1 MFKIVLD
8 IVIGA
13 LLIVIASFIPGPA
26 PTGLFWPALLVAIPS
41 IVIGRYGK
49 IGFRWFS
56 LGVVFGGVIVV
67 LVKFSQW
74 GELGPML
81 AILQIVPVFA
91 SIVSFLFGWVL
102 FAPTRARNKRATSQ

>member
-1 MFKIVLD
+1 MCKLLFD

-13 LLIVIASFIPGPA
+13 LIIVIASFIPGPA

-49 IGFRWFS
+49 ISFRWFS
-56 LGVVFGGVIVV
+56 LGAVFGGVIIV
-67 LVKFSQW
+67 LVNFGQW

-81 AILQIVPVFA
+81 AVLQIVPVFA

-102 FAPTRARNKRATSQ
+102 FAPTRARNKRATS

>member
-1 MFKIVLD
+1 MCKLLFD

-13 LLIVIASFIPGPA
+13 LIIVIASFIPGPT

-49 IGFRWFS
+49 ISFRWFS
-56 LGVVFGGVIVV
+56 LGAVFGGVIVV
-67 LVKFSQW
+67 LVNFDQW

-81 AILQIVPVFA
+81 AVLQIVPVFA

-102 FAPTRARNKRATSQ
+102 FAPTRARNKRATS